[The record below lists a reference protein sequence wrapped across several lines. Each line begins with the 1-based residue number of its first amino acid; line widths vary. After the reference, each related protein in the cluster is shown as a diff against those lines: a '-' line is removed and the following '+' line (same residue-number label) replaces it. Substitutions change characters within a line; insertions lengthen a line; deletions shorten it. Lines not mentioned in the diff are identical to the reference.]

1 MKVAYIL
8 NTTKMGGG
16 NISFI
21 NMIEKLHQKDVEIHI
36 IHPDKKIDPIFYS
49 LTKDF
54 VTQYYFCKM
63 RPRIIEI
70 YNHSLIYK
78 AKCVA
83 KRLIFRFEVF
93 NLIRILKLISP
104 QLVHTNVG
112 VIHSGY
118 FACKILNI
126 PHLWHLREY
135 QDKDFDWSIIP
146 SKQKFISYLKNTNVI
161 CITKDISASF
171 NLDNYINA
179 EVSYNGC
186 FSVNDCNYTQAKQKY
201 FLCCSRLSP
210 EKGHDIVIRAFSQFY
225 KDHRDYK
232 LVIAGFGNQ
241 DYVDYLS
248 NLAKQLKCINAI
260 SFLGFQ
266 KNVRPLLDKAKALI
280 VASKFEG
287 FGRMTAEAA
296 FRGCIV
302 IGRNTGGTKEII
314 DKTGGVFFD
323 GTVQDLINKMNSVSI
338 LSTEEYSKISLKALE
353 VAKNQFSIEQN
364 AENVY
369 QTYKKILKKTVNN
382 SSNNF

>member
-21 NMIEKLHQKDVEIHI
+21 NMIEKLHQKGVEIHI

-126 PHLWHLREY
+126 PHLWHLRVY

-146 SKQKFISYLKNTNVI
+146 SKQNFISYLKNTNVI
-161 CITKDISASF
+161 CITKDICASF
-171 NLDNYINA
+171 NLDNYKNA
-179 EVSYNGC
+179 EVIYNGC
-186 FSVNDCNYTQAKQKY
+186 FSVNDCIYTQAKQKY

-225 KDHRDYK
+225 KDHSDYK

-241 DYVDYLS
+241 DYVDYLT

-323 GTVQDLINKMNSVSI
+323 GTVQDLINKMYSVSK
-338 LSTEEYSKISLKALE
+338 LSTEDYSKISLKALE

-369 QTYKKILKKTVNN
+369 QTYKRILKNP
-382 SSNNF
+382 